1 MKKFSICTAFFNDE
15 ITNVNLLYDSIL
27 NQKVD
32 WEWVVTDDFSESTE
46 VKDYLILL
54 SQKDNRVRYVNQ
66 THKMQFMRNPSVF
79 AEGEFVFHIDSDDL
93 VYPGY
98 LELCEKMFFKFP
110 EVGVILT
117 GSKFVTQ
124 HGLFRLYNIHNHR
137 DGVICFLG
145 RCWRRNIEIDFTGII
160 EDDFFTLSNDMFIV
174 NYLLLK
180 TKLLIIPRIFIQ
192 YREFVNEE
200 GNYKPFGHRIE
211 LSNDLHESHGRSIT
225 QFLEYYNNNRQTND
239 GLFPY
244 FESIKKLSTA
254 LWPIHGVS
262 NVNKIRFVGFSL
274 EPWQKILLE
283 DLYFDKE
290 ISYGDSLVDD
300 CINVINSKIK
310 IDISENHMFL
320 LHFDSDSSEEEKQF
334 YQSTI
339 SYYHWSL
346 YENDL
351 WFSRF

>member
-1 MKKFSICTAFFNDE
+1 MKKFSICTSFFNDE
-15 ITNVNLLYDSIL
+15 ITNVNSLYNTIL

-32 WEWVVTDDFSESTE
+32 WEWVVTDDFSENTE

-54 SQKDNRVRYVNQ
+54 SQKDNRVRYINQ

-110 EVGVILT
+110 EVGVILA
-117 GSKFVTQ
+117 GAKFVTQ
-124 HGLFRLYNIHNHR
+124 HGVFRSYNIHKHR
-137 DGVICFLG
+137 EGIISFLG
-145 RCWRRNIEIDFTGII
+145 RCWRRNIKVDFTGII
-160 EDDFFTLSNDMFIV
+160 EDNFFTVSNDMFIV
-174 NYLLLK
+174 NYLCLK

-192 YREFVNEE
+192 YREYINEE

-211 LSNDLHESHGRSIT
+211 LSKELFKSHERSIT
-225 QFLEYYNNNRQTND
+225 QFLEYYNNNRQIND

-244 FESIKKLSTA
+244 FESIKKLSTI
-254 LWPIHGVS
+254 LWPIHGVL

-274 EPWQKILLE
+274 ETWQKIILE

-300 CINVINSKIK
+300 SVNVINTKSKIE
-310 IDISENHMFL
+310 IGQNHMFL
-320 LHFDSDSSEEEKQF
+320 LHFDLDNTEEERMF
-334 YQSTI
+334 YQSTLNNY
-339 SYYHWSL
+339 SWTL
-346 YENDL
+346 FETNT
-351 WFSRF
+351 WFNRF